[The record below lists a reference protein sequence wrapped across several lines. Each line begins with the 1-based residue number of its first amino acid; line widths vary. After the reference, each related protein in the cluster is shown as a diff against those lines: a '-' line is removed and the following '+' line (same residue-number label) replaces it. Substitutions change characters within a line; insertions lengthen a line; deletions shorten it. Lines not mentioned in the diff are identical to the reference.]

1 MSALQT
7 PEVFV
12 RIDPAIAYGTCPEC
26 GAEEGQ
32 QCSTEWGTEQAGW
45 VHALR
50 QHGGVGSKLPSG
62 KVEDSP

>member
-1 MSALQT
+1 MTSLET

-12 RIDPAIAYGTCPEC
+12 RIDPAIAYGACPEC

-32 QCSTEWGTEQAGW
+32 QCSTERGAELAGW

-50 QHGGVGSKLPSG
+50 QHGGVGSYPSSS

>member
-1 MSALQT
+1 AVTTEEMPS

-32 QCSTEWGTEQAGW
+32 QCSTEWGTELAGW

-50 QHGGVGSKLPSG
+50 QHGGTTSKGRSH
-62 KVEDSP
+62 DA